1 MKTLFLLSIIVLSGL
16 LIFTGCGGNE
26 QVVKNGDNIS
36 VNYTGSL
43 QDGTVF
49 DTSIGKTPLTFTV
62 GAGQMISGFDKAVV
76 GMKVGEKKTVTL
88 APEEA
93 YGEHRADLVLT
104 LGRDKFS
111 SIPNLSIG
119 LKVQMHNSSGQAF
132 TATIVAIDAS
142 TVTIDANPELA
153 GKTLIFEIEI
163 VSIN

>member
-1 MKTLFLLSIIVLSGL
+1 MKVLFLFSIIVLSGL

-26 QVVKNGDNIS
+26 QVIKNGDKIS
-36 VNYTGSL
+36 VNYTGTL

-62 GAGQMISGFDKAVV
+62 GSGQMITGFDKAVV

-88 APEEA
+88 PPAEA
-93 YGEHRADLVLT
+93 YGERRDDLIIT

-111 SIPNLSIG
+111 SIPNLSVG
-119 LKVQMHNSSGQAF
+119 QKVQMHNSSGQTF
-132 TATIVAIDAS
+132 TATIIEIAAS

-153 GKTLIFEIEI
+153 GKTLIFEITI